1 MAACGCTAGRASH
14 PLPWPTVLLGPL
26 SIDSIWILAL
36 GGTGIV
42 VGLATYGQNII
53 RVLGVKATS
62 ITPSRGER
70 LQPLI

>member
-1 MAACGCTAGRASH
+1 MRLGAPSRLAAEVLHTQH
-14 PLPWPTVLLGPL
+14 PRCPCPL
-26 SIDSIWILAL
+26 IRRRTWILAL

-42 VGLATYGQNII
+42 VGLATYGHNII